1 MDKKSILIVED
12 HRDISDLLKVFLTE
26 HGYDVEC
33 AYNGREAS
41 GLLKEKEYTLVLM
54 DLMLPYKSGDTLIG
68 ELRTHSDTPVICLSA
83 KSGMETRLEVL
94 RMGADDYILKPFDLD
109 EVLVRM
115 EVVLRRSKA
124 FEKQDTRRDSGA
136 GDILCAGDLKM
147 YPEENRVEYKGSNI
161 SLTWKEYEL
170 LQLFLKQPM
179 KTFTKANLYESVWK
193 DTYYCEDNTINVH
206 LSNLR
211 NKLKKA
217 TGQDYI
223 DTVWGVGYRLK
234 EEKGNGSDN
243 LQ

>member
-1 MDKKSILIVED
+1 MDKGKILIVED
-12 HRDISDLLKVFLTE
+12 HKDISDLLKTFLIE
-26 HGYDVEC
+26 HEYMVEC
-33 AYNGREAS
+33 AYDGQEAS
-41 GLLKEKEYTLVLM
+41 NLLKEREYTLVLM
-54 DLMLPYKSGDTLIG
+54 DLMLPYKGGDTLIE

-83 KSGMETRLEVL
+83 KSGMETRLEML

-109 EVLVRM
+109 EVLVRI
-115 EVVLRRSKA
+115 EVVLRRSGAAK
-124 FEKQDTRRDSGA
+124 KQDMGQADGK
-136 GDILCAGDLKM
+136 GDVLCCGDLRM
-147 YPEENRVEYKGSNI
+147 YPEENRLEYQGRNI

-170 LQLFLKQPM
+170 LHLFLEQPT

-193 DTYYCEDNTINVH
+193 DTYYFEDNTINVH

-211 NKLKKA
+211 SKLKKA

-234 EEKGNGSDN
+234 GEQENGSGS